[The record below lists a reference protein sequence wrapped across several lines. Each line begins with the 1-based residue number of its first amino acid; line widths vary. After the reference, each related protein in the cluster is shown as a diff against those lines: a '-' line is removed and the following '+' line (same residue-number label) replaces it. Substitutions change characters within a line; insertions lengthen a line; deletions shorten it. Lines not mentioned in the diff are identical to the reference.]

1 MKRCLYTHTCAHTY
15 TSVYVCVHT
24 SIRMHVYKCT
34 HTSSGSV
41 CWSSDTWVAM
51 STSSTQ
57 TLASKDHSPQKRNK
71 SSLQKWLIPG
81 LRLKKYKM
89 SLENFWPD
97 RERAELGNHHS
108 HPHNDKKAERTENQ
122 QLFWNPPD
130 LKSQGKPLS
139 QNWRWWKQETSLL
152 EAKAQEQKPR
162 NCYWQSHWCAQ
173 KWTLAYLVKW
183 FSTRVPRL
191 FSGKRTAFQHM
202 MLEKFNILTQ
212 KTKVGSLT
220 LQHVQ
225 N

>member
-15 TSVYVCVHT
+15 TFVYVCVHT
-24 SIRMHVYKCT
+24 SIRMHVYNCT

-51 STSSTQ
+51 STSSIQ

-191 FSGKRTAFQHM
+191 FNGKRTAFQHM

>member
-1 MKRCLYTHTCAHTY
+1 MCAHTY

-24 SIRMHVYKCT
+24 SIRMHVYKRT

-51 STSSTQ
+51 STSSIQ

-97 RERAELGNHHS
+97 REKGKPGNHHS
-108 HPHNDKKAERTENQ
+108 STS
-122 QLFWNPPD
+122 L
-130 LKSQGKPLS
+130 LKSTRPEVTGQTPVPKLEVVKTG
-139 QNWRWWKQETSLL
+139 NHSLL

-191 FSGKRTAFQHM
+191 FNGKRTAFQHM

>member
-51 STSSTQ
+51 STSSIQ

-191 FSGKRTAFQHM
+191 FNGKRTAFQHM